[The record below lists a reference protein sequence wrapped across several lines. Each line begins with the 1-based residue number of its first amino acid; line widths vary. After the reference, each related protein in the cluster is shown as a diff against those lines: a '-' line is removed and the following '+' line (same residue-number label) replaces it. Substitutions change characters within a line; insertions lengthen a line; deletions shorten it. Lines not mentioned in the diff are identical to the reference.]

1 MDLRINALDW
11 HDPLADAVRAE
22 LDAKTK
28 PPGSLGRLES
38 LALQLALI
46 QQQPRPRLERCAAL
60 IFAADHGIVAE
71 GVSPYPQDVTA
82 QMVGNFLAGGA
93 AISVLARCLGVSLH
107 VVDAGVATPCPAHPQ
122 LLPRRI
128 AAGSANF
135 ARGPALGT
143 EQVDA
148 ALDVG
153 SGLPGLIDADAY
165 VFGEMGIG
173 NSSSAAALML
183 ASGTLD
189 AVDCVGRG
197 TGLDDS
203 GLAHKR
209 AVITAAVAAQGRSND
224 PRLLLSRYGG
234 LEIAMMAGAMLGAA
248 ARRRVFVVDGFI
260 ATAAYA
266 MAVGMAP
273 ALRDYAVFAHVS
285 AEAPHR
291 RWLQQLGA
299 EPLLD
304 LGMRLGEGSGAV
316 LAWPL
321 LRASAAILEQMA
333 SFASAG
339 VAGPAAP

>member
-1 MDLRINALDW
+1 MDLRIDALDW
-11 HDPLADAVRAE
+11 HGPLAGTVRAE

-28 PPGSLGRLES
+28 PPGSLGKLES

-46 QQQPRPRLERCAAL
+46 QRLARPRLEHCAAV
-60 IFAADHGIVAE
+60 IVAADHGIVAE
-71 GVSPYPQDVTA
+71 GVSPYPQSVTA
-82 QMVGNFLAGGA
+82 QMVDNFLAGGA
-93 AISVLARCLGVSLH
+93 AISVLARCLGVSLQ
-107 VVDAGVATPCPAHPQ
+107 VVDAGVATPCATHPQ
-122 LLPRRI
+122 LLSRRI

-135 ARGPALGT
+135 ARGPALST

-148 ALDVG
+148 ALDAG
-153 SGLPGLIDADAY
+153 SGLPGLINADVY

-197 TGLDDS
+197 TGLDDH

-209 AVITAAVAAQGRSND
+209 AVIAAAVAAQGRSDD

-234 LEIAMMAGAMLGAA
+234 LEIAMIAGAMLGAA
-248 ARRRVFVVDGFI
+248 ARRRAFVVDGFI

-266 MAVGMAP
+266 MAAAMAP
-273 ALRDYAVFAHVS
+273 ALRDYAVFGHVS
-285 AEAPHR
+285 AESPHR

-321 LRASAAILEQMA
+321 LRAAAAILGDMA

-339 VAGPAAP
+339 VSGPAA